1 MSNVNIITIQLFPSQ
16 TPELFKDYCM
26 VNLEFLIQGQSY
38 KQKAFKKEWLL
49 FIKSKEANLLAM
61 SIKNEVWDFFFF
73 NLLVL
78 ILLLVFE
85 RERERERE
93 RRYFSLW
100 VWEIMSSPIKN
111 SQSKQMNSQYNQWS
125 DIKLFFAFYIGKIIF
140 IYWLIYW
147 V

>member
-16 TPELFKDYCM
+16 TPKLFKDYCT

-85 RERERERE
+85 REREREDLLVYECGR
-93 RRYFSLW
+93 LW
-100 VWEIMSSPIKN
+100 VL
-111 SQSKQMNSQYNQWS
+111 QSRTLNQNKWT
-125 DIKLFFAFYIGKIIF
+125 
-140 IYWLIYW
+140 
-147 V
+147 VNTTNEVT